1 MPTDFRHEY
10 KYICSAMQIETIKSR
25 IKCFMKVDH
34 HVTADGFYNVRSLYF
49 DDAFRTA
56 YLANENGTEPREKF
70 RIRLYNNDTA
80 NIFLEKKQ
88 KIRGMTRKD
97 ACLLTLAQ
105 AQSLING
112 CEPEVTAASPLLLNE
127 FVSRSR
133 SQKLFPVVIVDY
145 DRIPYIYKLGNV
157 RITFDMNVASS
168 NQISHFFERDIAKR
182 PIMESG
188 RHVMEVKWDSFL
200 PDYIKQSLQTE
211 NLPRTAL
218 SKYYYC
224 RKYNLSSG
232 VLL

>member
-1 MPTDFRHEY
+1 MKLDRNVTD
-10 KYICSAMQIETIKSR
+10 
-25 IKCFMKVDH
+25 
-34 HVTADGFYNVRSLYF
+34 DGLYNVRSLYF

-56 YLANENGTEPREKF
+56 YFANENGTEPREKF
-70 RIRLYNNDTA
+70 RIRIYNNDTR

-88 KIRGMTRKD
+88 KIRGMTRKE

-105 AQSLING
+105 TECLIDG
-112 CEPEVTAASPLLLNE
+112 REPELNAASSLLLNE
-127 FVSRSR
+127 FVSRNSAK
-133 SQKLFPVVIVDY
+133 KLLPVVIVDY
-145 DRIPYIYKLGNV
+145 DRIPYIYNLGNV

-168 NQISHFFERDIAKR
+168 NQISRFFDRDIAKR

-188 RHVMEVKWDSFL
+188 RHVMEVKWDNFL

-232 VLL
+232 VHI